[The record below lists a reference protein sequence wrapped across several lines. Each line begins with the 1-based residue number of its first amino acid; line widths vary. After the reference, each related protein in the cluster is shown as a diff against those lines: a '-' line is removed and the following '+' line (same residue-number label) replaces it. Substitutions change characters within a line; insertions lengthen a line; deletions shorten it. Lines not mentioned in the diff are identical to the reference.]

1 MLLIIGYLFRTQ
13 IMLQFFC
20 LIFQSSTV
28 MTSTFK
34 GCSAYDIVG
43 SLNKREVRALLLDY
57 DIERSSFR
65 TWDSIEEMILASS
78 DEVKNVVYQS
88 ALAKRK
94 VEEQHRMEILKR
106 KREEESLAR
115 NIRRRLGDFYFYYC
129 EIVAQFTQKQSAAKK
144 KEIFQILWWFPMPTK
159 KGFVMKHFMTRH
171 QMKRFY

>member
-115 NIRRRLGDFYFYYC
+115 NIRRRLGDFFIFI
-129 EIVAQFTQKQSAAKK
+129 IVK
-144 KEIFQILWWFPMPTK
+144 LWRNSHK
-159 KGFVMKHFMTRH
+159 SSQRRRR
-171 QMKRFY
+171 KRFFKFYGGSQCRRRKALL